1 MIHAKLRNKEFLFCI
16 VTNIDKFF
24 FKKAYFYKK
33 SLIITVLTG
42 IIRKI
47 YPNGNDRRN

>member
-1 MIHAKLRNKEFLFCI
+1 MICAKLRNKEFLFSI

-24 FKKAYFYKK
+24 SQKTYFYKK
-33 SLIITVLTG
+33 SLIITVFTG

-47 YPNGNDRRN
+47 YPNGDHRRH